1 MAYPTTA
8 RVSMLAN
15 NQLIIKEGG
24 KEIFQSYSSIICVK
38 DGENITLDA
47 DKWNF
52 SATTTKYLGRFL
64 GMNKAEI
71 VKHIKEG
78 SFKLADLN

>member
-15 NQLIIKEGG
+15 NQLIIKDGE
-24 KEIFQSYSSIICVK
+24 KQIFQSYSSIICVK
-38 DGENITLDA
+38 DGKNITLDA

-71 VKHIKEG
+71 MKHIKDG